1 MLHKQ
6 ILHRVLKAQSE
17 KAISALRDAANAEAV
32 RQLSEAEEILNA
44 KERRTARCRRGTRS
58 SERVIVA
65 LQNGQ
70 AVPSGITMP
79 AVTSADGSAHEAARD
94 DMISQAETEL
104 KAAMAAGDPE
114 RLKAAIANASAT
126 VAKARAKGAQVLK
139 KQQVRRRHASPLPPL
154 SSLALTACHSP
165 RCSLSPSL
173 SAPLLSP
180 GVAWR
185 RRAHDARHRAHAD
198 GGGRADRR
206 GEALRQIPRG
216 RYRAQLALA
225 SRGFEVQNVFIDT
238 LYDAAVKASV
248 PPSEWENLCA
258 SRSRRLA
265 ARGSGGGLSADEE
278 IVGVD
283 EVVEEV
289 DASGGVHKVRKAVKK
304 MAKVRGWMSKVT
316 RIAGI
321 ELVAAAPLME
331 RPDDMPIA
339 EEPPPPDAR
348 DNPHA
353 GKSLHMEV
361 ASAATNVAD
370 AHLAV
375 LQMADPDGT
384 LTPNGSPATRAQ
396 RYNAKL
402 RERMGERDA
411 TRKASPR

>member
-1 MLHKQ
+1 MPTVADALTDE
-6 ILHRVLKAQSE
+6 E
-17 KAISALRDAANAEAV
+17 KLYVKFHEVA
-32 RQLSEAEEILNA
+32 
-44 KERRTARCRRGTRS
+44 TAR
-58 SERVIVA
+58 
-65 LQNGQ
+65 
-70 AVPSGITMP
+70 
-79 AVTSADGSAHEAARD
+79 
-94 DMISQAETEL
+94 
-104 KAAMAAGDPE
+104 K
-114 RLKAAIANASAT
+114 
-126 VAKARAKGAQVLK
+126 
-139 KQQVRRRHASPLPPL
+139 
-154 SSLALTACHSP
+154 
-165 RCSLSPSL
+165 
-173 SAPLLSP
+173 
-180 GVAWR
+180 
-185 RRAHDARHRAHAD
+185 
-198 GGGRADRR
+198 
-206 GEALRQIPRG
+206 
-216 RYRAQLALA
+216 LALA

-248 PPSEWENLCA
+248 PPSEWGEFVRFEIP
-258 SRSRRLA
+258 SPRGEG
-265 ARGSGGGLSADEE
+265 GSGGGLSADEE

-339 EEPPPPDAR
+339 EGAPAADAR